1 MYYSLVT
8 GANRGIGLEIA
19 RQLSQRGHHVLM
31 GVRDPKAAEA
41 ALRQVAA
48 TGGKATLIPL
58 DLTYPDS
65 LALAVSQVKMLT
77 PRLDVLINNAAIL
90 LPESQQLLKAPMS
103 EIEETLQVNVLGA
116 LRMVRHFRPLLK
128 AGSRIINVSSEAGA
142 ICGGAGTYAPVYSLS
157 KTALN
162 ALTMHLAHTLAGEE
176 ISVNA
181 VCPGWVRTR
190 MGGQGAPRSAAE
202 GADTPVWL
210 ATETDPALTGRFW
223 QDRREIGW

>member
-1 MYYSLVT
+1 MYSLVT

-31 GVRDPKAAEA
+31 GVRDTHAAEA
-41 ALRQVAA
+41 SRRQVSAA
-48 TGGKATLIPL
+48 GGKATLIQL
-58 DLTYPDS
+58 DLSYPDS
-65 LALAVSQVKMLT
+65 LALAFSQVKMLT

-90 LPESQQLLKAPMS
+90 LPAAQQLLTAPMS
-103 EIEETLQVNVLGA
+103 EIEDSLQVNVLGA

-128 AGSRIINVSSEAGA
+128 AGSRIINVSSQAGA

-162 ALTMHLAHTLAGEE
+162 ALTMHLAHTLASEG
-176 ISVNA
+176 IPVNA

-190 MGGQGAPRSAAE
+190 MGGQGAPRSVTE

-210 ATETDPALTGRFW
+210 ATEANPAWTGKFW
-223 QDRREIGW
+223 QDRQEIAW